1 MQDIRLD
8 FISNIDPEY
17 IAAMTTLR
25 KEFIKLDKKLSQ
37 LGDIDDAKKD
47 GVQRCLS
54 ISRTNIETA
63 LQYAIKALCLC
74 GEIK

>member
-17 IAAMTTLR
+17 ITAMTTLR
-25 KEFIKLDKKLSQ
+25 KEFIKLDEKLSQ

-54 ISRTNIETA
+54 IARTNIETA
-63 LQYAIKALCLC
+63 CQYAIKALCLC
-74 GEIK
+74 GEQK

>member
-17 IAAMTTLR
+17 ITAMTTLR
-25 KEFIKLDKKLSQ
+25 KEFIKLDNKLGQ

-54 ISRTNIETA
+54 IARTNIETA

>member
-17 IAAMTTLR
+17 ITAMTTLR
-25 KEFIKLDKKLSQ
+25 NEFIKLDKKLSQ

-54 ISRTNIETA
+54 IARTNIETA

>member
-17 IAAMTTLR
+17 ITAMTTLR
-25 KEFIKLDKKLSQ
+25 KEFIKLDNKLSQ

-54 ISRTNIETA
+54 IARTNIETA

>member
-17 IAAMTTLR
+17 ITAMTTLR
-25 KEFIKLDKKLSQ
+25 KEFIKLDNKLGQ

-47 GVQRCLS
+47 NVQRCLS
-54 ISRTNIETA
+54 IARTNIETA